1 MTVFKLLRLRKC
13 VPNVFKNQ
21 NIVLGSGV
29 RSYHNPHLGNDF
41 QYEDVVKSFKWNIP
55 EKFNFSRDVIDK
67 HAKEIGDN
75 TALWYVDPATN
86 ESLKMSF
93 KELSLESK
101 KAASALQGIGARN
114 VMCILPKIPE
124 WWVVNIGTIRA
135 NITLLPGT
143 TQLQSGDIA
152 GRLYASSADCIMA
165 DMETALKVDSIDAA
179 LLEKRKLKKI
189 IVGGNKPGWVNWESL
204 VSQASSDHVA
214 VDTGKDEMM
223 QIYFTSG
230 TTGKPKM
237 VAHTHGSYGVCHD
250 VLGKYWLDLN
260 NKDLMWSA
268 TDTGWAKSAW
278 SAVFGPWSQG
288 SGVFVHGMPKFTG
301 DKVLDALEK
310 YPVSVFCGAPTLYR
324 MMVQENLRDRN
335 FMALRHCVSA
345 GEPLNQEVIYNW
357 EEGTHLVIK
366 EGYGQ
371 TETTLLIGTFKKMS
385 KWVKPGSMGKAAPGY
400 DVRIV
405 NNIGKEVPNGEQGNI
420 AVKIKPDMP
429 PGLFKGYCENAAAT
443 QNSFCGDYYLTGD
456 RGVQDEDGYFWFFA
470 RQDDL
475 IISSGYR
482 IGPFEVESALIKH
495 EAVAESAAVA
505 SPDKD
510 RGQVVKAFVVL
521 ADSYKDFRGV
531 ESKEKILREQLQQ
544 HVKDTTAP
552 YKYPRK
558 IEFVDQLPKTVSLKI
573 KRGELRNKEL
583 KA

>member
-1 MTVFKLLRLRKC
+1 MLKLLRLRTFL
-13 VPNVFKNQ
+13 PNVFQ
-21 NIVLGSGV
+21 NHCQVLVTGV
-29 RSYHNPHLGNDF
+29 RCYHNPHLGNDF

-55 EKFNFSRDVIDK
+55 DKFNFSRDVIDK

-75 TALWYVDPATN
+75 TALWYVDPVTD
-86 ESLKMSF
+86 ESLKMTF

-101 KAASALQGIGARN
+101 KAANALQAIGARN

-124 WWVVNIGTIRA
+124 WWIVNIGTIRA

-152 GRLYASSADCIMA
+152 GRLFASSADCIMA
-165 DMETALKVDSIDAA
+165 DMETALKVDSIDSA
-179 LLEKRKLKKI
+179 LVEKRKLKKV
-189 IVGGNKPGWVNWESL
+189 IVGGKKPGWLNWDDMIR
-204 VSQASSDHVA
+204 QANSDHVA

-237 VAHTHGSYGVCHD
+237 VGHTHGSYGVCHD

-260 NKDLMWSA
+260 SDDLMWSA

-335 FMALRHCVSA
+335 FNALRHCVSA

-429 PGLFKGYCENAAAT
+429 PGLFKGYCEDAAAT
-443 QNSFCGDYYLTGD
+443 QNAFCGDYYLTGD

-482 IGPFEVESALIKH
+482 IGPFEVESALLQH
-495 EAVAESAAVA
+495 HAVAESAAVA

-521 ADSYKDFRGV
+521 ADTHKDMMGI
-531 ESKEKILREQLQQ
+531 ESKEKLLREGEQLQQ

>member
-13 VPNVFKNQ
+13 VPILLKNQ
-21 NIVLGSGV
+21 NVVLGSGV